1 VHLASGPDV
10 PLPTEDPE
18 PALAGQFATRGET

>member
-1 VHLASGPDV
+1 VHLVTGPDV

-18 PALAGQFATRGET
+18 PALAGPAAPRGET